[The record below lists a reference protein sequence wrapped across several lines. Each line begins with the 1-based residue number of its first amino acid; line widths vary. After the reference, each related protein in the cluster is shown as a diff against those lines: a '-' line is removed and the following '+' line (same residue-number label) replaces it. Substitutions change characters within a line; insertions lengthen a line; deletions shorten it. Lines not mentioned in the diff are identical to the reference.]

1 MVICSACP
9 TPQPAGAAWYRWVTP
24 SVPSECSTQSRAATV
39 TDRDDVAAS
48 VPLRA
53 RTVSLSMLRKCVPHR
68 PVALQGNKPAKSL
81 APHTPE
87 GFGAAHIRA
96 CTRAAVSGCRRT
108 VQRGLPRR
116 TTAHK
121 RNFAVCGVVVQW
133 TTVSRVRRLTQKQT
147 TNTGEAACITET

>member
-81 APHTPE
+81 APQ
-87 GFGAAHIRA
+87 
-96 CTRAAVSGCRRT
+96 RRRGL
-108 VQRGLPRR
+108 VQRPMASAPMRRCCVSAAPVALVCQPDRPHPRSFSR
-116 TTAHK
+116 
-121 RNFAVCGVVVQW
+121 CVVVLLRRATRQP
-133 TTVSRVRRLTQKQT
+133 VLRRLTK
-147 TNTGEAACITET
+147 TNDKYRRAK